1 MQATGFFLVTSK
13 ITKTLTDIAFSEIS
27 ERIRNIN
34 LPTFDAVVA
43 IARGGI
49 VPGALLAFR
58 FQKELFSLQLNY
70 RDDDNKPRFES
81 PRLMGNELSLPEGI
95 KTILLVDDVS
105 VSGKTL
111 DAAKTLLPTY
121 SIITFVLKGKG
132 DFSLFPEVK
141 DCVNW
146 PWKERKQ

>member
-1 MQATGFFLVTSK
+1 M
-13 ITKTLTDIAFSEIS
+13 TDISFSEIA
-27 ERIRNIN
+27 ERIRSVE
-34 LPTFDAVVA
+34 LPAFDAVVA

-49 VPGALLAFR
+49 VPGSLLAFR
-58 FQKELFSLQLNY
+58 FQKELFTLQLNY
-70 RDDDNKPRFES
+70 RDDDNKPRYDS
-81 PRLMGNELSLPEGI
+81 PRLMGETLNLPDNV
-95 KTILLVDDVS
+95 KTLLLVDDVS

-111 DAAKTLLPTY
+111 DAAKTLLPQY
-121 SIITFVLKGKG
+121 HIITFVLKGKG